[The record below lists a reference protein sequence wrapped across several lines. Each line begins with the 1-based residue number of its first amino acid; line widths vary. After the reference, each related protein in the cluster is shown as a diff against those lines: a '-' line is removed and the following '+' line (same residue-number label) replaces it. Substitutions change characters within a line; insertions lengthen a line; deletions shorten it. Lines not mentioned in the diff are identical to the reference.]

1 MKKLLS
7 VILTFVF
14 LLSVFSFG
22 MTVNAQTE
30 YKDGHYTYTVS
41 NGEAAITYVAQS
53 LVGDITVPSTL
64 GGYPVTSIG
73 EYCFFGFDDITSLT
87 IGNTVKSI
95 GEFAFGN
102 CDKLENIVIGENVVI
117 IGNYSLTDCPNLK
130 SVIIP
135 KNVGFVGDEVFFGCK
150 TLTTIDV
157 LENNEYYS
165 SQDGIL
171 FNKDKTKLMRY
182 PEGIKNV
189 DYIVPEGV
197 ETIGNSAFHQCEF
210 LKSVTLPSSIV
221 NLENSAFGWCHNLTT
236 VNIPDGIKK
245 IGDFSF
251 YDCNSLNNINL
262 GNHVEYIGDETFS
275 YCVSLKNITIPNTV
289 ESIGKCAFM
298 YCRGLS
304 SITIPDNVKSI
315 GADAFLY
322 CDAIEAVILPS
333 NILSIGI
340 GAFDACEKLNNV
352 FYTGSSSNRKNI
364 SIGIYNEMLEN
375 AVWHYGSKGHGNY
388 NTITVKT
395 KATLTANGS
404 IDTKCSVCG
413 SVWESTKISKIKSVK
428 VPSKITYNGKKK
440 TPTVTVKDAKGKSLK
455 KNKDYTVTYAKG
467 RKKFGKYKVTV
478 KFKGDYSGQKVLNFE
493 IVPQKT
499 KISKITAAKKSLKVT
514 VKRQKKNVSGY
525 QIQYSLKKS
534 FKSAKTVTLKKNT
547 ITSKTIKKLKPKKT
561 YYVRVRT
568 YKTVKGKRYYSDWS
582 KAAKKKTK

>member
-1 MKKLLS
+1 MLS

-22 MTVNAQTE
+22 MTINAQTE
-30 YKDGHYTYTVS
+30 YKEGHYAYTVS
-41 NGEAAITYVAQS
+41 NGEATIVYAMQS
-53 LVGDITVPSTL
+53 LVGDIAVPSFL

-87 IGNTVKSI
+87 IGDTVKSI

-102 CDKLENIVIGENVVI
+102 CDKLENIVIGENVLI
-117 IGNYSLTDCPNLK
+117 IGNYSLIDCPNLK

-135 KNVGFVGDEVFFGCK
+135 KNVEYVGDEVFFGCK
-150 TLTTIDV
+150 TLTTINV
-157 LENNEYYS
+157 SENNEYYS

-171 FNKDKTKLMRY
+171 FNKDKTKLIRY

-236 VNIPDGIKK
+236 VNIPDGIKE

-375 AVWHYGSKGHGNY
+375 AVWHYSSKGHGNY
-388 NTITVKT
+388 NIITVKT

-413 SVWESTKISKIKSVK
+413 TVLESTKISKIKTVK
-428 VPSKITYNGKKK
+428 IPTKVTYNGKKR
-440 TPTVTVKDAKGKSLK
+440 TPTVTVKDANGRTISKS
-455 KNKDYTVTYAKG
+455 NYTVSYSKG
-467 RKKFGKYKVTV
+467 RKNFGKYKVTV
-478 KFKGDYSGQKVLNFE
+478 KFKGNYSGKKVLYFQ
-493 IVPQKT
+493 IVSKAT
-499 KISKITAAKKSLKVT
+499 KISKLTAQKKSLKI
-514 VKRQKKNVSGY
+514 KFKKQSKNISGY
-525 QIQYSLKKS
+525 QMEYSLKKS
-534 FKSAKTVTLKKNT
+534 FKSSKKVTVKKSYT
-547 ITSKTIKKLKPKKT
+547 AKTIKKLRAKKT
-561 YYVRVRT
+561 YYVRIRT
-568 YKTVKGKRYYSDWS
+568 YKTYKNKRYYSAWS
-582 KAAKKKTK
+582 SVKRMKTK